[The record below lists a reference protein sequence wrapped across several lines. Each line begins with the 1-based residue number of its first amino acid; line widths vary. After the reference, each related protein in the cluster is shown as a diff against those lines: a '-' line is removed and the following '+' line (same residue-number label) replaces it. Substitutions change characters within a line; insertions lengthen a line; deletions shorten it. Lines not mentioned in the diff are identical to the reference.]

1 MDMAQTTPSK
11 WRKVA
16 ISTAVGAVLGVL
28 GMVALAPLLES
39 GLLGSAGNSELLAA
53 TVGLV
58 YLVMALC
65 IAVGV
70 ASPGLGAR
78 FLNMEDADELRDQ
91 RRLLAYAVSSMIAM
105 GGALIV
111 LALAGPGGVVPQPTG
126 LVAAVALFATCGPL
140 TFLQWRHMDELMRNV
155 SNEAGN
161 LAFHLLLIAGGGW
174 AMLAH
179 LGVARGPAPL
189 DWLTMFFG
197 LVLLASFIAIARRG
211 MLAPR

>member
-1 MDMAQTTPSK
+1 MAQTKPPK

-16 ISTAVGAVLGVL
+16 ISAAVGAVLGVL
-28 GMVALAPLLES
+28 GMMALDPLLDS
-39 GLLGSAGNSELLAA
+39 GALGSAGASELIAA
-53 TVGLV
+53 TVGLL

-91 RRLLAYAVSSMIAM
+91 RRLLAYAASSMVAM

-111 LALAGPGGVVPQPTG
+111 LALASPGGVVPQPTAL
-126 LVAAVALFATCGPL
+126 LVAVALFGASVPL

-161 LAFHLLLIAGGGW
+161 LAFHLLLLAGGGW

-179 LGVARGPAPL
+179 LGFARAPATL
-189 DWLTMFFG
+189 DWLSMFFG
-197 LVLLASFIAIARRG
+197 LVLLAAFIATARRG
-211 MLAPR
+211 MLVPH